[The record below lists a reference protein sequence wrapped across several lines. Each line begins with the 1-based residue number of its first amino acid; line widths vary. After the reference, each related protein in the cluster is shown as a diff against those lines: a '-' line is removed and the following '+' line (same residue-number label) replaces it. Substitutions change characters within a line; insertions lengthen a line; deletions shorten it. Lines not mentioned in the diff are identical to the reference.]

1 MGTVFSYPPK
11 TNQKHLSLKI
21 KSINITSSN
30 LDFSCHSSQNKKQK
44 TKNKKQKTKN
54 KFCSSDSDSN

>member
-21 KSINITSSN
+21 RSINITSSN

-44 TKNKKQKTKN
+44 TKNKKQILL
-54 KFCSSDSDSN
+54 